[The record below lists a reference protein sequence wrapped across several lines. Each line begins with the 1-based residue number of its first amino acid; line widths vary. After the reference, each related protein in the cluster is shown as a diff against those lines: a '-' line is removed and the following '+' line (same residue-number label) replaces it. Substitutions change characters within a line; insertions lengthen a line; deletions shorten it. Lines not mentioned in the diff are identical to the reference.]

1 MGGYTRWG
9 ARGWQVLL
17 PEYPMESPPPPH
29 GTAAKQPEL
38 DLAPAPAPAVLCSP
52 CTLRPVVDINA
63 QWPLLERNTG
73 TFATVRLYDTASV
86 LCFHCFRD
94 QNTAF
99 HCGPQVQFWA
109 EAVRAKFPANGHL
122 VALLAE
128 PWFPAMLEAD
138 GSGASRWVGGGAPCA
153 RNVLLRLD
161 AGIFSVS
168 VLHATTFSQMG
179 NGKWAMA
186 PGTITQTNSTLQI
199 SRTHTDFFSI
209 PAIRRQHSA
218 LSHQHVHRPVAK
230 ATANVRPG
238 KFWRSSRSRL
248 LKELTESFSV
258 CARPGWS
265 NPFQ

>member
-73 TFATVRLYDTASV
+73 PFATVRLYDTASV

-138 GSGASRWVGGGAPCA
+138 GSGASRWVGGWVGWGGGRRVP
-153 RNVLLRLD
+153 
-161 AGIFSVS
+161 GTFFSVS
-168 VLHATTFSQMG
+168 MPASSPSPFFMRRLFH
-179 NGKWAMA
+179 KWAMA
-186 PGTITQTNSTLQI
+186 NGQWLRGLSHR
-199 SRTHTDFFSI
+199 RT
-209 PAIRRQHSA
+209 QHSR
-218 LSHQHVHRPVAK
+218 SH
-230 ATANVRPG
+230 G
-238 KFWRSSRSRL
+238 
-248 LKELTESFSV
+248 LTPTSFPS
-258 CARPGWS
+258 P
-265 NPFQ
+265 PFADSTQP

>member
-73 TFATVRLYDTASV
+73 PFATVRLYDTASV

-138 GSGASRWVGGGAPCA
+138 GSGASRWVGWGGGAVCPERSSPSRC
-153 RNVLLRLD
+153 RHLLRLRSSCD
-161 AGIFSVS
+161 DFFTNGQW
-168 VLHATTFSQMG
+168 QMG
-179 NGKWAMA
+179 NGS
-186 PGTITQTNSTLQI
+186 GDY
-199 SRTHTDFFSI
+199 HTDELNTPDLTDSHRLLFH
-209 PAIRRQHSA
+209 PRHSPTA
-218 LSHQHVHRPVAK
+218 LSPKPPTRAS
-230 ATANVRPG
+230 
-238 KFWRSSRSRL
+238 SSR
-248 LKELTESFSV
+248 
-258 CARPGWS
+258 
-265 NPFQ
+265 